1 MKPKLSPFGMIREY
15 NKSNKFNLKTLND
28 FDLSGSLSDT
38 NELRE
43 VAADNFF
50 NEENNKNDEI
60 LKENKKFY
68 WKSNKIKKAKQR
80 AIEVNNKHFAKKQK
94 NKNQKSMPKSSSSR

>member
-1 MKPKLSPFGMIREY
+1 MTPKFSPLEMIREY
-15 NKSNKFNLKTLND
+15 NKSNFKTLND
-28 FDLSGSLSDT
+28 FDLSGSLADT
-38 NELRE
+38 NDLRE

-80 AIEVNNKHFAKKQK
+80 AIEANNKHFAKKK
-94 NKNQKSMPKSSSSR
+94 NKENQKSMQKNKPKIR